1 MKPIFLYFVFVC
13 LGCALPSIAQTC
25 RSWSEKQALL
35 QFLENHKSNSLE
47 ADPRCVNRAFA
58 TLSRDQSYTKNLVQL
73 LDFERSTKEDGALLA
88 RSSQY
93 PAISALARND
103 AVPYLVAAIKN
114 SDRELVR
121 TNAAEA
127 LDLLYRICVQTAAN
141 MPEAEAAKSGVT
153 AEQQDRLRTAG
164 KYINEHLGPRPCR
177 FDKSNP

>member
-1 MKPIFLYFVFVC
+1 MKSIFLYFVLIC
-13 LGCALPSIAQTC
+13 LGWAPSIAQTC
-25 RSWSEKQALL
+25 PSWSDKQALL
-35 QFLENHKSNSLE
+35 QFLEAHRSNSLE

-58 TLSRDQSYTKNLVQL
+58 TLSRDKSYTKDLVQL
-73 LDFERSTKEDGALLA
+73 LDFERSTKEDDALLA

-103 AVPYLVAAIKN
+103 AVPYLVAAIKT

-127 LDLLYRICVQTAAN
+127 LDLLYRACVKNAVKMLEN
-141 MPEAEAAKSGVT
+141 EAEQSGLT

-164 KYINEHLGPRPCR
+164 QYINKHLGPRPCR
-177 FDKSNP
+177 FDRSTP